1 MNLCHAGCYDPY
13 SIIRADANILSIYQ
27 PMYTIKTKQ
36 QQQQQQQC
44 TETVK
49 CNNKKSSQASFSEL

>member
-1 MNLCHAGCYDPY
+1 
-13 SIIRADANILSIYQ
+13 
-27 PMYTIKTKQ
+27 MYTIKTKQ